1 MKIVVIGVGQT
12 MRGDDAVGVV
22 AVRSWQTHYPQTAK
36 HPDVQLE
43 ISELPGL
50 DLLELLSGAEFA
62 LIVDAVQSGRPAG
75 EIQILDEQA
84 ISAFEPGTTGSAH
97 GWGVAET
104 IQLGH
109 KLGRADLPR
118 SLMIMGITAQQ
129 FEIGSS
135 LSPEIIE
142 NLPNIIDEIEN
153 QVRAALQVEGLK
165 E

>member
-84 ISAFEPGTTGSAH
+84 ISAFEPGTGSAH

-109 KLGRADLPR
+109 KLHRANYPR
-118 SLMIMGITAQQ
+118 NLKILGIAAQQ

-135 LSPEIIE
+135 LSSEIIE
-142 NLPNIIDEIEN
+142 SLPNIVKEIEN
-153 QVRAALQVEGLK
+153 LVQSALQEEHL
-165 E
+165 

>member
-1 MKIVVIGVGQT
+1 
-12 MRGDDAVGVV
+12 MRGDDAVGVL
-22 AVRSWQTHYPQTAK
+22 AVDTWQTQYPDTANL
-36 HPDVQLE
+36 PEVQVE
-43 ISELPGL
+43 ITELPGL
-50 DLLELLSGAEFA
+50 DLLELLSGAEYA
-62 LIVDAVQSGRPAG
+62 LIVDALKSGRPAG
-75 EIQILDEQA
+75 EIHILDEQV
-84 ISAFEPGTTGSAH
+84 ISAFEPGTGSAH

-135 LSPEIIE
+135 LSPEIME

-153 QVRAALQVEGLK
+153 QVRTALQVEGLK

>member
-1 MKIVVIGVGQT
+1 MNNLVVIGVGQT
-12 MRGDDAVGVV
+12 MRGDDAVGVI
-22 AVRSWQTHYPQTAK
+22 AVESWLTQYPDTANL
-36 HPDVQLE
+36 PEVQVK

-50 DLLELLSGAEFA
+50 NLLELLSGAKFA

-75 EIQILDEQA
+75 EIHILDEQA
-84 ISAFEPGTTGSAH
+84 ISAFEPGTGSVH

-109 KLGRADLPR
+109 KLGRADLHR
-118 SLMIMGITAQQ
+118 SLMIIGITAQQ

-135 LSPEIIE
+135 LSPEIME

-165 E
+165 P